1 MSEISWIKLK
11 TNMFEDE
18 KIDFIESLP
27 EADSILLI
35 WIKLL
40 TMAGKCNAGGY
51 LMLTENIPYTTEMLT
66 HKFRKPLNTVKLALE
81 TLLRLDMISYDD
93 NTIKISNWEKHQNIE
108 GMEKVREQ
116 ARIRKQRQREK
127 EKKLMLEECHVTS
140 HVTLY
145 ESHATDIDKELD
157 KEKEL
162 KTYMCV
168 SSENQTQDV
177 SEDVSAENLRSSKL
191 SGADSDQT
199 RENRKDP
206 KHTEEFEKIW
216 SVYPRKKEKTK
227 ARKAFMARLKEKH
240 KAEDMY
246 KAVINYAKYCKVEN
260 IEERYIKHLST
271 FLGPNVPY
279 EDYIKYSPPAQKYV
293 SKKSGQV
300 EKIENDNIERD
311 WDDLEAK
318 LLRNSLGSDF
328 NATTD

>member
-51 LMLTENIPYTTEMLT
+51 LMLTENIPYTTEMLS

-81 TLLRLDMISYDD
+81 TLRSLNMINFDD
-93 NTIKISNWEKHQNIE
+93 AAIKISNWEKHQNIE

-116 ARIRKQRQREK
+116 ARIRKQRQRLK
-127 EKKLMLEECHVTS
+127 EKQLKLEGGHVTS
-140 HVTLY
+140 RVTSH
-145 ESHATDIDKELD
+145 ENHATDTDKELD

-162 KTYMCV
+162 KTYICV
-168 SSENQTQDV
+168 SENQIQDV
-177 SEDVSAENLRSSKL
+177 CEKVPAKNVGVSKPT
-191 SGADSDQT
+191 GAGSDQK
-199 RENRKDP
+199 RENCKDS

-216 SVYPRKKEKTK
+216 SIYPRKKEKTK

-240 KAEDMY
+240 KADDMY
-246 KAVINYAKYCKVEN
+246 KAAINYAKYCKVEN

-293 SKKSGQV
+293 SQKSGQV
-300 EKIENDNIERD
+300 EKIENDNID
-311 WDDLEAK
+311 YDFDDLEAK
-318 LLRNSLGSDF
+318 LLMNSLGSGLHD
-328 NATTD
+328 TTD